1 MSNPLYQMFGGQPQL
16 QSPMNPANNLMQ
28 QFNQFRANFQG
39 NPQQMVQNLIQSG
52 KMTQQQ
58 FEQYSQMANQFF
70 GRR

>member
-1 MSNPLYQMFGGQPQL
+1 MSNPLYQMFSGQPQ
-16 QSPMNPANNLMQ
+16 PPTNPANNLMQ

-52 KMTQQQ
+52 QMTQQQ
-58 FEQYSQMANQFF
+58 FEQYSQIANQFF

>member
-1 MSNPLYQMFGGQPQL
+1 MSNPLYQMFGGQPQP
-16 QSPMNPANNLMQ
+16 PMNPANNLMQ

>member
-1 MSNPLYQMFGGQPQL
+1 MSNPLYQMFGGQPQP
-16 QSPMNPANNLMQ
+16 QPPMNPANNLMQ

-58 FEQYSQMANQFF
+58 FEQYSQIANQFF